1 MRTLI
6 PLIIMAGYAAGALA
20 QTLPTTAIPIPS
32 AASAPADAPIIDC
45 AGLLTQAKDKQLL
58 AAAMLN
64 EKRWSDA
71 LSTYVQAE
79 KFAQNAASGCSGSEQ
94 AEATALISK
103 LTTQIGQTSDQRQ
116 RIEICRPAFDKA
128 LALDLKAA
136 SAKNQKLPIAEVEKI
151 FSAAE
156 TAWNE
161 AATNCRGKDQARAKA
176 SLADSAAA
184 HAAIRETGSAGS
196 ECDDAWRNAEK
207 LADVA
212 STAWKERR
220 WTDAAML
227 YRKTAMSWD
236 VAEEQC
242 ETGERHEQAAKKR
255 DSSESDAHN
264 AMNCA
269 PYYGQALDIAQKF
282 KVEGSALNS
291 QERGQMSMQVELVWR
306 ELAEH
311 CQGAA
316 RDTAKRNAD
325 AFARERGTPLTLRV
339 NKIPPTERNAPPAVA
354 KVAPAPVT
362 EIASAPSPAVP
373 PSTTRGGA
381 PTATTAAGLVGA
393 SSVATSVASVPSVA
407 TTVAAVAKPA
417 ISSAV
422 TAPTAAPAK
431 AVTPPVETTQ
441 KAARESA
448 PVAELPVT
456 VIKAGDVTYEG
467 QFKVDG
473 GAQTV
478 TGSGTVRW
486 SNGNTF
492 TGSLVKSQE
501 NGKGKL
507 TYANGQVYD
516 GDWVDGKGTGSA
528 EMLFPNGN
536 KYAGKAVD
544 GKPDGVGKM
553 VSANGDVFE
562 GMFKDGRFEGKGKF
576 RWASGDTYDGEWA
589 NGKPHGRGE
598 YFWSS
603 GERAVGIYKDGVKID

>member
-1 MRTLI
+1 MRLLI
-6 PLIIMAGYAAGALA
+6 SLIALTGLAAGAQA
-20 QTLPTTAIPIPS
+20 QTPPATE
-32 AASAPADAPIIDC
+32 APLIDC
-45 AGLLTQAKDKQLL
+45 PGLLVQAKDKQFL
-58 AAAMLN
+58 ATAMLS

-71 LSTYVQAE
+71 LSTYVLAE
-79 KFAQNAASGCSGSEQ
+79 KTAQQVAAACSGPELM
-94 AEATALISK
+94 EATALIAQ
-103 LTTQIGQTSDQRQ
+103 LTAQIGQTSDQRQ

-136 SAKNQKLPIAEVEKI
+136 SAKNQKLPIADVEKI

-161 AATNCRGKDQARAKA
+161 AAANCRGKDQARAKA

-212 STAWKERR
+212 AAAWKERR

-291 QERGQMSMQVELVWR
+291 QERAQMSMQVELAWR

-325 AFARERGTPLTLRV
+325 AFARERGTPLTLSV
-339 NKIPPTERNAPPAVA
+339 NKIPPSERNANAKPATPALAAATTSAALAPPADTP
-354 KVAPAPVT
+354 APAQPNATTRSVSAAALAAPAATAAATAAPV
-362 EIASAPSPAVP
+362 ASAAGVQ
-373 PSTTRGGA
+373 
-381 PTATTAAGLVGA
+381 AAA
-393 SSVATSVASVPSVA
+393 
-407 TTVAAVAKPA
+407 TVAAVAVKPA
-417 ISSAV
+417 LAAV
-422 TAPTAAPAK
+422 PTPAPKPSVATPTTAPAAAPPA
-431 AVTPPVETTQ
+431 
-441 KAARESA
+441 
-448 PVAELPVT
+448 AELPTT

-501 NGKGKL
+501 TGKGKL
-507 TYANGQVYD
+507 TYANGQIYD
-516 GDWVDGKGTGSA
+516 GDWVDGKGNGSA

-544 GKPDGVGKM
+544 GKPDGLGKM

-598 YFWSS
+598 YIWSS
-603 GERAVGIYKDGVKID
+603 GERAIGLYRDGVKVD

>member
-1 MRTLI
+1 
-6 PLIIMAGYAAGALA
+6 
-20 QTLPTTAIPIPS
+20 
-32 AASAPADAPIIDC
+32 
-45 AGLLTQAKDKQLL
+45 
-58 AAAMLN
+58 
-64 EKRWSDA
+64 
-71 LSTYVQAE
+71 
-79 KFAQNAASGCSGSEQ
+79 
-94 AEATALISK
+94 

-156 TAWNE
+156 NAWNE

-212 STAWKERR
+212 AAAWKERR

-269 PYYGQALDIAQKF
+269 PFYGQALDIAQKF

-291 QERGQMSMQVELVWR
+291 QERAQMSMQVELAWR

-311 CQGAA
+311 CQGAP

-325 AFARERGTPLTLRV
+325 AFARERGTPLTLNV
-339 NKIPPTERNAPPAVA
+339 NTTPPSERNAPAKPARA
-354 KVAPAPVT
+354 PSAATIAMPVAPPADTPAPAQPT
-362 EIASAPSPAVP
+362 LTSRSASAA
-373 PSTTRGGA
+373 TALTA
-381 PTATTAAGLVGA
+381 PTAAG
-393 SSVATSVASVPSVA
+393 VATAVPIAATGVQAA
-407 TTVAAVAKPA
+407 TTVAAVAIKPTLA
-417 ISSAV
+417 ATPASA
-422 TAPTAAPAK
+422 PKLAAA
-431 AVTPPVETTQ
+431 TP
-441 KAARESA
+441 A
-448 PVAELPVT
+448 PVAASPAAELPAT

-492 TGSLVKSQE
+492 TGNLVKSQE
-501 NGKGKL
+501 TGKGKL
-507 TYANGQVYD
+507 SYANGQVYD
-516 GDWVDGKGTGSA
+516 GDWVDGKGTGNA

-536 KYAGKAVD
+536 KYAGKALD
-544 GKPDGVGKM
+544 GKPDGFGKM
-553 VSANGDVFE
+553 ISANGDVFE
-562 GMFKDGRFEGKGKF
+562 GIFKDGRFEGKGKF

-598 YFWSS
+598 YIWSS
-603 GERAVGIYKDGVKID
+603 GERAVGIYKDGVKVD

>member
-1 MRTLI
+1 MRLLI
-6 PLIIMAGYAAGALA
+6 PSIVLAGLTIGALA
-20 QTLPTTAIPIPS
+20 QTPPATEAPS
-32 AASAPADAPIIDC
+32 IDC
-45 AGLLTQAKDKQLL
+45 AGLLTQAKDKQFL
-58 AAAMLN
+58 ATAMVS

-71 LSTYVQAE
+71 LSTYVLAE
-79 KFAQNAASGCSGSEQ
+79 KTAQQAATACIGPEQ
-94 AEATALISK
+94 ADANVLLGQLS
-103 LTTQIGQTSDQRQ
+103 TQLSQTSDQRQ

-136 SAKNQKLPIAEVEKI
+136 SAKNQKLPIAELEKI

-184 HAAIRETGSAGS
+184 HTAIRETGSSGS
-196 ECDDAWRNAEK
+196 ECDEAWRNAEK
-207 LADVA
+207 LSDVA
-212 STAWKERR
+212 AAAWKDRR

-242 ETGERHEQAAKKR
+242 ESGERHEQAAKKR

-269 PYYGQALDIAQKF
+269 PFYGQALDIAQKF

-291 QERGQMSMQVELVWR
+291 QERAQMSMQVELAWR

-311 CQGAA
+311 CQGAP

-325 AFARERGTPLTLRV
+325 AFARERGTPLTLSI
-339 NKIPPTERNAPPAVA
+339 NKTLPTERNAPPAAA
-354 KVAPAPVT
+354 KVATPLVAEVATAYLVPAP
-362 EIASAPSPAVP
+362 SGN
-373 PSTTRGGA
+373 TRGVA
-381 PTATTAAGLVGA
+381 IAATATAATLVASPVATSAASIPPTATTI
-393 SSVATSVASVPSVA
+393 
-407 TTVAAVAKPA
+407 VAAAKPA
-417 ISSAV
+417 TGSLA
-422 TAPTAAPAK
+422 TAPVAAPAK
-431 AVTPPVETTQ
+431 TVAPAAATAP
-441 KAARESA
+441 KAAPEPA
-448 PVAELPVT
+448 PVAELPAT

-486 SNGNTF
+486 TNGNTF
-492 TGSLVKSQE
+492 TGTLVKSQE
-501 NGKGKL
+501 NGKGRL
-507 TYANGQVYD
+507 TWANGQVYD
-516 GDWVDGKGTGSA
+516 GDWVDGKASGLA
-528 EMLFPNGN
+528 DMLYPNGN
-536 KYAGKAVD
+536 KYSGKVLD
-544 GKPDGVGKM
+544 GKPDGIGKM
-553 VSANGDVFE
+553 ISGNGDVFE
-562 GMFKDGRFEGKGKF
+562 GMFKDGHFEGKGKF

-589 NGKPHGRGE
+589 NGKPNGRGE
-598 YFWSS
+598 YIWSS
-603 GERAVGIYKDGVKID
+603 GERAIGLYRDGVKLD